1 LEKPEL
7 RKIMKYR
14 YLVMSVGLLFA
25 GNCMAEN
32 YEFTHR
38 QIVASP
44 INNTAPQLFLFNR
57 QGQLIHYSDSYLQNI
72 LSIFRKKELLPNSEQ
87 LKNDL
92 FNLLNKNIDFS
103 AHDYTLF
110 YTSIDEA
117 IGPCEPCRQQEE
129 KIALLDAKF
138 PKDKLSIHR
147 ITIINEVYTLKD

>member
-1 LEKPEL
+1 MAKSEL

-14 YLVMSVGLLFA
+14 SLIMLAGLVFTS
-25 GNCMAEN
+25 NCIAEN

-38 QIVASP
+38 EIVASP
-44 INNTAPQLFLFNR
+44 IKNTAPQLFLFNR
-57 QGQLIHYSDSYLQNI
+57 KGQLIHYSDSYLQNV
-72 LSIFRKKELLPNSEQ
+72 LSIFRKKEVLPNSEQ
-87 LKNDL
+87 SKSDL
-92 FNLLNKNIDFS
+92 LTLLNTKVDFS

-138 PKDKLSIHR
+138 SKDKLSIHK
-147 ITIINEVYTLKD
+147 ITIINEVYTIKD